1 MRLTI
6 IPIDGAVY
14 VDGSAVSGL
23 SFAAPAGVHALQW
36 VDTAGWIE
44 YTTGAPNAPIAELPA
59 WALEAVDVRA
69 SKLPVLDTPEF
80 DPLTQ
85 LAVEIAPAI
94 VDGVWTQQWRI
105 DALSAEQIA
114 ANLTALKASKVTAIK
129 AERDRRKFNG
139 VFVSGKWIHTDTY
152 SRTQWMGMVMMGASV
167 PAIEWTTMDNT
178 SITTSQ
184 ALAGAVFQATA
195 TLDSTLFAF
204 AKSLIDTVN
213 ASSDPTS
220 VDITTGWPATFE
232 GA

>member
-1 MRLTI
+1 MYINTQTLAQLSEQEIRALNPNTSFPSPFVPPEGYEYVFPAPVPVHDPVTQTINQTTPELT
-6 IPIDGAVY
+6 
-14 VDGSAVSGL
+14 
-23 SFAAPAGVHALQW
+23 
-36 VDTAGWIE
+36 
-44 YTTGAPNAPIAELPA
+44 
-59 WALEAVDVRA
+59 
-69 SKLPVLDTPEF
+69 VLDKWEQRWEVVSIYTDQQDE
-80 DPLTQ
+80 DAAVAAH
-85 LAVEIAPAI
+85 LA
-94 VDGVWTQQWRI
+94 TLR
-105 DALSAEQIA
+105 
-114 ANLTALKASKVTAIK
+114 ASKVTAIK

-139 VFVSGKWIHTDTY
+139 VLVSTKWIHTDTY
-152 SRTQWMGMVMMGASV
+152 SRTQWIGMVMMGASV
-167 PAIEWTTMDNT
+167 PAIPWTTMDNT

>member
-1 MRLTI
+1 MFR
-6 IPIDGAVY
+6 V
-14 VDGSAVSGL
+14 V
-23 SFAAPAGVHALQW
+23 
-36 VDTAGWIE
+36 
-44 YTTGAPNAPIAELPA
+44 
-59 WALEAVDVRA
+59 
-69 SKLPVLDTPEF
+69 
-80 DPLTQ
+80 PLTVTDPPTINP
-85 LAVEIAPAI
+85 LTHRVYR
-94 VDGVWTQQWRI
+94 DGCEKVGEEWRYKWRV
-105 DALSAEQIA
+105 DALTAEQIE

-139 VFVSGKWIHTDTY
+139 VLVSTKWIHTDTY

>member
-1 MRLTI
+1 MYARI
-6 IPIDGAVY
+6 QNGI
-14 VDGSAVSGL
+14 
-23 SFAAPAGVHALQW
+23 
-36 VDTAGWIE
+36 
-44 YTTGAPNAPIAELPA
+44 
-59 WALEAVDVRA
+59 AVDVR
-69 SKLPVLDTPEF
+69 SESPVGCFTDNIVAEFVTVPDEVQNGWLYENGLFSAPPEPIPPTQEELD
-80 DPLTQ
+80 
-85 LAVEIAPAI
+85 A
-94 VDGVWTQQWRI
+94 
-105 DALSAEQIA
+105 IA
-114 ANLTALKASKVTAIK
+114 AAALIPIRAARHAAIR

-139 VFVSGKWIHTDTY
+139 VLVSTKWIHTDTY

-167 PAIEWTTMDNT
+167 PAIEWTTMDGT

-213 ASSDPTS
+213 ASSDPAS

>member
-1 MRLTI
+1 MKLTI
-6 IPIDGAVY
+6 IPEDGAVY
-14 VDGSAVSGL
+14 VDGSATLGL
-23 SFAAPAGVHALQW
+23 AITAPLGVHALQW
-36 VDTAGWIE
+36 SGASGWVE
-44 YTTGAPNAPIAELPA
+44 HSTGEPNQQITELPA
-59 WALEAVDVRA
+59 WALD
-69 SKLPVLDTPEF
+69 
-80 DPLTQ
+80 
-85 LAVEIAPAI
+85 AVELRSSHLADLA
-94 VDGVWTQQWRI
+94 
-105 DALSAEQIA
+105 AASAA
-114 ANLTALKASKVTAIK
+114 AAAQAAYAAAHPTHAVIRAAIK

-152 SRTQWMGMVMMGASV
+152 SRTQWMGMVMMGAGI

-213 ASSDPTS
+213 ASSDPAS

>member
-1 MRLTI
+1 MYIHIQTLIQRTESEIRALNPNTSYPVPFVAPDGYAYVFPSPQPTYNPVTQRVQQTAPELT
-6 IPIDGAVY
+6 
-14 VDGSAVSGL
+14 
-23 SFAAPAGVHALQW
+23 
-36 VDTAGWIE
+36 
-44 YTTGAPNAPIAELPA
+44 
-59 WALEAVDVRA
+59 
-69 SKLPVLDTPEF
+69 VLDKWEQRWEVVSIYTDQQDE
-80 DPLTQ
+80 DDAVAAH
-85 LAVEIAPAI
+85 LA
-94 VDGVWTQQWRI
+94 TLR
-105 DALSAEQIA
+105 
-114 ANLTALKASKVTAIK
+114 ASKVTAIK

-139 VFVSGKWIHTDTY
+139 VLVSTKWIHTDTY

-213 ASSDPTS
+213 ASGDPTS

>member
-1 MRLTI
+1 MYINTTTLAQLTESEI
-6 IPIDGAVY
+6 RALNPNTSFPSPFVPPEGYEY
-14 VDGSAVSGL
+14 VFPSPQPTYNPVTQRAQQT
-23 SFAAPAGVHALQW
+23 AP
-36 VDTAGWIE
+36 
-44 YTTGAPNAPIAELPA
+44 ELT
-59 WALEAVDVRA
+59 
-69 SKLPVLDTPEF
+69 VLDKWEQRWEVVSIYTDQQDE
-80 DPLTQ
+80 DDAVAAH
-85 LAVEIAPAI
+85 LA
-94 VDGVWTQQWRI
+94 TLR
-105 DALSAEQIA
+105 
-114 ANLTALKASKVTAIK
+114 ASKVTAIK

-139 VFVSGKWIHTDTY
+139 VLVSTKWIHTDTY

>member
-1 MRLTI
+1 MKLTI
-6 IPIDGAVY
+6 IPEDGAVY
-14 VDGSAVSGL
+14 VDGSATLGL
-23 SFAAPAGVHALQW
+23 AITAPLGVHALQW
-36 VDTAGWIE
+36 SGASGWVE
-44 YTTGAPNAPIAELPA
+44 HSTGEPNQQITELPA
-59 WALEAVDVRA
+59 WALDAVQLRSSHLADLAAASAAAAAQAAYAAAHPTRA
-69 SKLPVLDTPEF
+69 VIR
-80 DPLTQ
+80 
-85 LAVEIAPAI
+85 A
-94 VDGVWTQQWRI
+94 
-105 DALSAEQIA
+105 
-114 ANLTALKASKVTAIK
+114 AIK

-213 ASSDPTS
+213 ASSDPSS
-220 VDITTGWPATFE
+220 VDITTGWPATFG

>member
-1 MRLTI
+1 MYIHIQTLIQRTESEIRALNPNTSYPVPFPVPEGYAYVFPTAQPVYNPVTQTVQQTTPELT
-6 IPIDGAVY
+6 
-14 VDGSAVSGL
+14 
-23 SFAAPAGVHALQW
+23 
-36 VDTAGWIE
+36 
-44 YTTGAPNAPIAELPA
+44 
-59 WALEAVDVRA
+59 
-69 SKLPVLDTPEF
+69 VLDTWE
-80 DPLTQ
+80 Q
-85 LAVEIAPAI
+85 RWEVVEIYQN
-94 VDGVWTQQWRI
+94 QQDKD
-105 DALSAEQIA
+105 DAIA
-114 ANLTALKASKVTAIK
+114 ASLIPIRAARNAAIR

-167 PAIEWTTMDNT
+167 PSIEWTTMDNT

>member
-1 MRLTI
+1 MEYAQLNEALTEAI
-6 IPIDGAVY
+6 QITTHGNVEWDSTHYCPA
-14 VDGSAVSGL
+14 SAL
-23 SFAAPAGVHALQW
+23 
-36 VDTAGWIE
+36 
-44 YTTGAPNAPIAELPA
+44 
-59 WALEAVDVRA
+59 
-69 SKLPVLDTPEF
+69 TPEEATMF
-80 DPLTQ
+80 RVVPLT
-85 LAVEIAPAI
+85 VTEPPEIDTLTQTVI
-94 VDGVWTQQWRI
+94 RDGCEKLGDVWQYRWRI
-105 DALSAEQIA
+105 DALTVEQIA
-114 ANLTALKASKVTAIK
+114 VNLVTLKASKVTAIK

-204 AKSLIDTVN
+204 AKSLIAAVD
-213 ASSDPTS
+213 ASSDPAS

>member
-1 MRLTI
+1 MEYAQLNESKT
-6 IPIDGAVY
+6 D
-14 VDGSAVSGL
+14 
-23 SFAAPAGVHALQW
+23 ALQ
-36 VDTAGWIE
+36 I
-44 YTTGAPNAPIAELPA
+44 TTHGNVEWDSTHYCP
-59 WALEAVDVRA
+59 A
-69 SKLPVLDTPEF
+69 SKLTEEEATMFRVV
-80 DPLTQ
+80 PLTVTDPPTINP
-85 LAVEIAPAI
+85 LTHRVYR
-94 VDGVWTQQWRI
+94 DGCEKVGEEWRYKWRV
-105 DALSAEQIA
+105 DALTAEQIE

-139 VFVSGKWIHTDTY
+139 VLVSTKWIHTDTY